1 MVLSDPFLGNESAA
15 LLRNHFCR
23 VQHGV
28 FNLIQ
33 CHHKAMSSEDLKL
46 VSGMAGVV
54 NTTHIP
60 LRLLLVSNKAFSS
73 APSPWSLWL
82 SIPIWAF
89 SVELLGGR

>member
-1 MVLSDPFLGNESAA
+1 MVLGDPFLGNESAA
-15 LLRNHFCR
+15 RLWNHRFRMQYGFC
-23 VQHGV
+23 
-28 FNLIQ
+28 NLIQ
-33 CHHKAMSSEDLKL
+33 CYHKAMSSEDLKL